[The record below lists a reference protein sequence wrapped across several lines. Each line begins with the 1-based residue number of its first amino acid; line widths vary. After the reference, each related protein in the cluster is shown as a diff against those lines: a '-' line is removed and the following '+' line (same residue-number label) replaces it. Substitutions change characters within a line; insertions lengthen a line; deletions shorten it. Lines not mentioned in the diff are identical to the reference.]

1 MERHNRVA
9 EIARHRTI
17 YAAHTSAESCR
28 TFDTF
33 LRIRRFSPLYYDE
46 IVCGFTIKPIKWSVE
61 AKPAE
66 SMGALPGGGSALP
79 GPLGSA
85 YGGHMQPGNQFGEFL
100 RARRELLTPEDVGL
114 PATGRRR
121 VQGLRR
127 EEAALVSGLSPE
139 DYLRLEQGVE
149 QNPTDDVLDA
159 LTRALKL
166 DDDAAASLRNLAR
179 PTPLAN
185 RESTSAEASHGE
197 APEGLVGLIDT
208 WPNQAAWIEGRLTE
222 VLAANPLARALS
234 PLLAPGTNLM
244 RSVFLDPAARELYT
258 RWDEML
264 VATVARL
271 RTLIGPDI
279 DDPALAQ
286 LVGELSVRSG
296 EFRALW
302 GAAELPTEGDT
313 ITRLTHPQ
321 VGALE
326 LETERLA
333 IGSPGEA
340 SFGQFLVIL
349 HAQAGSDSETALRR
363 LSAIASGKSPAEA
376 KRILPAPVPI
386 ESKRR
391 LP

>member
-1 MERHNRVA
+1 
-9 EIARHRTI
+9 
-17 YAAHTSAESCR
+17 
-28 TFDTF
+28 
-33 LRIRRFSPLYYDE
+33 
-46 IVCGFTIKPIKWSVE
+46 
-61 AKPAE
+61 
-66 SMGALPGGGSALP
+66 
-79 GPLGSA
+79 
-85 YGGHMQPGNQFGEFL
+85 MQPGNQFGEFL

-121 VQGLRR
+121 IQGLRR

-149 QNPTDDVLDA
+149 QNPTDEVLDA

-166 DDDAAASLRNLAR
+166 DEGAAASLRDLAR
-179 PTPLAN
+179 PAPGAD
-185 RESTSAEASHGE
+185 RHSEASTSAPHD
-197 APEGLVGLIDT
+197 APESLVGLIDT
-208 WPNQAAWIEGRLTE
+208 WPNQVAWIEGRLTE

-234 PLLAPGTNLM
+234 PRFTPGTNLM
-244 RSVFLDPAARELYT
+244 RSVFLDPASRALFT
-258 RWDEML
+258 QWDRML

-302 GAAELPTEGDT
+302 GAAELPGDDDT
-313 ITRLTHPQ
+313 ITRMTHPQ
-321 VGALE
+321 VGSLE
-326 LETERLA
+326 LDTERLA
-333 IGSPGEA
+333 IGSLRND
-340 SFGQFLVIL
+340 SSDQFLVIL
-349 HAQAGSDSETALRR
+349 HARPGSESETALRR
-363 LSAIASGKSPAEA
+363 LSAIATGTSPSEA
-376 KRILPAPVPI
+376 QRILPAPVSI

>member
-1 MERHNRVA
+1 
-9 EIARHRTI
+9 
-17 YAAHTSAESCR
+17 
-28 TFDTF
+28 
-33 LRIRRFSPLYYDE
+33 
-46 IVCGFTIKPIKWSVE
+46 
-61 AKPAE
+61 
-66 SMGALPGGGSALP
+66 
-79 GPLGSA
+79 
-85 YGGHMQPGNQFGEFL
+85 MQPGNQFGEFL

-114 PATGRRR
+114 PAAGRRR

-139 DYLRLEQGVE
+139 DYLRLEQGLE
-149 QNPTDDVLDA
+149 QNPTDDVLAA
-159 LTRALKL
+159 LARALKL
-166 DDDAAASLRNLAR
+166 DDDAAATLRNLAR
-179 PTPLAN
+179 PMPLVD
-185 RESTSAEASHGE
+185 RGSTSAKSAHAR
-197 APEGLVGLIDT
+197 APEALVGLIDT
-208 WPNQAAWIEGRLTE
+208 WPNQIAWIEGRLTE
-222 VLAANPLARALS
+222 ILAANPLARALS
-234 PLLAPGTNLM
+234 PLLEPGTNLM
-244 RSVFLDPAARELYT
+244 RSVFLDPAARDLYT
-258 RWDEML
+258 RWDGML
-264 VATVARL
+264 IATVARL

-302 GAAELPTEGDT
+302 GAAELPTDGDT

-326 LETERLA
+326 LQTERLA
-333 IGSPGEA
+333 IGSPGTA

-349 HAQAGSDSETALRR
+349 HARTGSDSETALRR

-376 KRILPAPVPI
+376 ERILPAPVPI

>member
-1 MERHNRVA
+1 
-9 EIARHRTI
+9 
-17 YAAHTSAESCR
+17 
-28 TFDTF
+28 
-33 LRIRRFSPLYYDE
+33 
-46 IVCGFTIKPIKWSVE
+46 
-61 AKPAE
+61 
-66 SMGALPGGGSALP
+66 
-79 GPLGSA
+79 
-85 YGGHMQPGNQFGEFL
+85 MQPGNQFGEFL

-121 VQGLRR
+121 IQGLRR

-139 DYLRLEQGVE
+139 DYLRLEQGIE
-149 QNPTDDVLDA
+149 QNPTEEVLDA

-166 DDDAAASLRNLAR
+166 DYDAAASLRNLAR
-179 PTPLAN
+179 PTPGEQQDSGSPAA
-185 RESTSAEASHGE
+185 RAE
-197 APEGLVGLIDT
+197 APEGLSGLIDT
-208 WPNQAAWIEGRLTE
+208 WPNQVAWIEGRLTE
-222 VLAANPLARALS
+222 VLSSNPLALALS
-234 PLLAPGTNLM
+234 PRFAPGTNLM
-244 RSVFLDPAARELYT
+244 RSVFLDPASRALYT
-258 RWDEML
+258 QWDGML

-302 GAAELPTEGDT
+302 GSAELPTQVDT

-333 IGSPGEA
+333 IGSPGE
-340 SFGQFLVIL
+340 SDGRSLVIL
-349 HAQAGSDSETALRR
+349 HARPGSASEAALHR
-363 LSAIASGKSPAEA
+363 LAAIASGTSPAEA
-376 KRILPAPVPI
+376 QRILPAPVPI

>member
-1 MERHNRVA
+1 
-9 EIARHRTI
+9 
-17 YAAHTSAESCR
+17 
-28 TFDTF
+28 
-33 LRIRRFSPLYYDE
+33 
-46 IVCGFTIKPIKWSVE
+46 
-61 AKPAE
+61 
-66 SMGALPGGGSALP
+66 
-79 GPLGSA
+79 
-85 YGGHMQPGNQFGEFL
+85 MQPGNQFGEFL

-121 VQGLRR
+121 IQGLRR

-139 DYLRLEQGVE
+139 DYLRLEQGLE
-149 QNPTDDVLDA
+149 QNPSDDVLDA

-166 DDDAAASLRNLAR
+166 DEDAAASLRDLAR
-179 PTPLAN
+179 LEPSAVAPGSAKAAPAN
-185 RESTSAEASHGE
+185 
-197 APEGLVGLIDT
+197 APEGLVSLIDT
-208 WPNQAAWIEGRLTE
+208 WPNQVAWIEGRLTE
-222 VLAANPLARALS
+222 VLASNPLARALS
-234 PLLAPGTNLM
+234 PLFTPGTNLM
-244 RSVFLDPAARELYT
+244 RSVFLDPAARALYT
-258 RWDEML
+258 RWDGML

-302 GAAELPTEGDT
+302 GAAELPTDVDT

-321 VGALE
+321 VGSLE

-333 IGSPGEA
+333 IGSPGDV
-340 SFGQFLVIL
+340 SPGKFLVIL
-349 HAQAGSDSETALRR
+349 HARAGSDSETALRR
-363 LSAIASGKSPAEA
+363 LSAIASGTSPAEA
-376 KRILPAPVPI
+376 QRILPAPVPI

>member
-1 MERHNRVA
+1 
-9 EIARHRTI
+9 
-17 YAAHTSAESCR
+17 
-28 TFDTF
+28 
-33 LRIRRFSPLYYDE
+33 
-46 IVCGFTIKPIKWSVE
+46 
-61 AKPAE
+61 
-66 SMGALPGGGSALP
+66 
-79 GPLGSA
+79 
-85 YGGHMQPGNQFGEFL
+85 MQPGNQFGEFL

-121 VQGLRR
+121 IQGLRR

-159 LTRALKL
+159 LIRALKL
-166 DDDAAASLRNLAR
+166 DDDAAARLRNLAR
-179 PTPLAN
+179 TAPVGSG
-185 RESTSAEASHGE
+185 ESEGADAASAE
-197 APEGLVGLIDT
+197 APEGLAGLIDT
-208 WPNQAAWIEGRLTE
+208 WPNQVAWIEGRLTD

-234 PLLAPGTNLM
+234 PLFTPGTNLM
-244 RSVFLDPAARELYT
+244 RAVFLDQSARELFT
-258 RWDEML
+258 HWDGML

-302 GAAELPTEGDT
+302 GAAELPTESDT
-313 ITRLTHPQ
+313 ITRLAHSQ
-321 VGALE
+321 VGELE

-333 IGSPGEA
+333 IGSPSDA
-340 SFGQFLVIL
+340 SSGQFLVIL
-349 HAQAGSDSETALRR
+349 HARAGSDSETALRR
-363 LSAIASGKSPAEA
+363 LSAIASGTSPAEA
-376 KRILPAPVPI
+376 QRILPAPVPI

>member
-1 MERHNRVA
+1 
-9 EIARHRTI
+9 
-17 YAAHTSAESCR
+17 
-28 TFDTF
+28 
-33 LRIRRFSPLYYDE
+33 
-46 IVCGFTIKPIKWSVE
+46 
-61 AKPAE
+61 
-66 SMGALPGGGSALP
+66 
-79 GPLGSA
+79 
-85 YGGHMQPGNQFGEFL
+85 MQPGNQFGEFL

-121 VQGLRR
+121 IQGLRR

-166 DDDAAASLRNLAR
+166 DDDAAASLRDLAR
-179 PTPLAN
+179 PAPVEHDALPIAPD
-185 RESTSAEASHGE
+185 E
-197 APEGLVGLIDT
+197 APEGLAGVIDT
-208 WPNQAAWIEGRLTE
+208 WPHQVAWIEGRLTE
-222 VLAANPLARALS
+222 VLSANPLARALS
-234 PLLAPGTNLM
+234 PRFAPGTNLM
-244 RSVFLDPAARELYT
+244 RSVFLDPASRELYPQ
-258 RWDEML
+258 WDRML

-279 DDPALAQ
+279 DDPALTQ

-302 GAAELPTEGDT
+302 GAAELPADVDS
-313 ITRLTHPQ
+313 ITRITHPQ

-333 IGSPGEA
+333 IGTPGG
-340 SFGQFLVIL
+340 SDTRSLVIL
-349 HAQAGSDSETALRR
+349 HARPGSESETALRR
-363 LSAIASGKSPAEA
+363 LAAIASGTSPAEA
-376 KRILPAPVPI
+376 QRILPAPVPI

>member
-1 MERHNRVA
+1 
-9 EIARHRTI
+9 
-17 YAAHTSAESCR
+17 
-28 TFDTF
+28 
-33 LRIRRFSPLYYDE
+33 
-46 IVCGFTIKPIKWSVE
+46 
-61 AKPAE
+61 
-66 SMGALPGGGSALP
+66 
-79 GPLGSA
+79 
-85 YGGHMQPGNQFGEFL
+85 MQPGNQFGEFL

-121 VQGLRR
+121 IQGLRR

-166 DDDAAASLRNLAR
+166 DEDAAASLRDLAR
-179 PTPLAN
+179 PAP
-185 RESTSAEASHGE
+185 EASPESGNRTVAPTE
-197 APEGLVGLIDT
+197 APEGLAGLIDS
-208 WPNQAAWIEGRLTE
+208 WPNQVAWIEGRLTE

-234 PLLAPGTNLM
+234 PVFTPGANLM
-244 RSVFLDPAARELYT
+244 RSAFLDPAARELYT
-258 RWDEML
+258 RWDGML

-302 GAAELPTEGDT
+302 GAAELPAEADT

-321 VGALE
+321 VGSLE

-333 IGSPGEA
+333 IGSPGDLP
-340 SFGQFLVIL
+340 SGQTLVIL
-349 HAQAGSDSETALRR
+349 HARAGSESETALRR
-363 LSAIASGKSPAEA
+363 LSAIASGTSPAEA
-376 KRILPAPVPI
+376 QRILPAPVPI

>member
-1 MERHNRVA
+1 
-9 EIARHRTI
+9 
-17 YAAHTSAESCR
+17 
-28 TFDTF
+28 
-33 LRIRRFSPLYYDE
+33 
-46 IVCGFTIKPIKWSVE
+46 
-61 AKPAE
+61 
-66 SMGALPGGGSALP
+66 
-79 GPLGSA
+79 
-85 YGGHMQPGNQFGEFL
+85 MQPGNQFGEFL

-121 VQGLRR
+121 IQGLRR

-166 DDDAAASLRNLAR
+166 DDDAAASLRDLAR
-179 PTPLAN
+179 PAPGPR
-185 RESTSAEASHGE
+185 RESGSAAAATSE
-197 APEGLVGLIDT
+197 APEGLAGLIDT
-208 WPNQAAWIEGRLTE
+208 WPNQVAWIEGRLTE
-222 VLAANPLARALS
+222 VLAANPLALALS
-234 PLLAPGTNLM
+234 PQFTPGTNLM

-258 RWDEML
+258 QWDGML

-302 GAAELPTEGDT
+302 GAAELPPEVDT
-313 ITRLTHPQ
+313 ITRLTHQQ

-326 LETERLA
+326 LETERLSV
-333 IGSPGEA
+333 GSGDA
-340 SFGQFLVIL
+340 SSGQFLVIL
-349 HAQAGSDSETALRR
+349 HARPGSESETALRR
-363 LSAIASGKSPAEA
+363 LAAIASGTSPAEA
-376 KRILPAPVPI
+376 QRILPAPVPI

>member
-1 MERHNRVA
+1 
-9 EIARHRTI
+9 
-17 YAAHTSAESCR
+17 
-28 TFDTF
+28 
-33 LRIRRFSPLYYDE
+33 
-46 IVCGFTIKPIKWSVE
+46 
-61 AKPAE
+61 
-66 SMGALPGGGSALP
+66 
-79 GPLGSA
+79 
-85 YGGHMQPGNQFGEFL
+85 MQPGNQFGEFL

-121 VQGLRR
+121 IQGLRR

-139 DYLRLEQGVE
+139 DYLRLEQGIE
-149 QNPTDDVLDA
+149 QNPTEEVLDA

-179 PTPLAN
+179 SAP
-185 RESTSAEASHGE
+185 REQQDSNSPAAAAE
-197 APEGLVGLIDT
+197 APEGLSRLIAT
-208 WPNQAAWIEGRLTE
+208 WPNQVAWIEGRLTE
-222 VLAANPLARALS
+222 VLAANPLALALS
-234 PLLAPGTNLM
+234 PRFAPGTNLM
-244 RSVFLDPAARELYT
+244 RSMFLDSASRALYT
-258 RWDEML
+258 QWDGML

-302 GAAELPTEGDT
+302 GAAELPTQVDT
-313 ITRLTHPQ
+313 ITRLAHPQ

-333 IGSPGEA
+333 IGSPG
-340 SFGQFLVIL
+340 GPDGRYLVIL
-349 HAQAGSDSETALRR
+349 HARPGSESEKALHR
-363 LSAIASGKSPAEA
+363 LAAVASGTSPAEA
-376 KRILPAPVPI
+376 QRILPAPVPI